1 MLWYMYTE
9 DCYLAMKRKKCE
21 SVELRWMNLCL
32 LHTVVFYL
40 LSLDSVLQ
48 GHVHKVTHVHNFLIE
63 TQKHQYPTFNGIR
76 CIQGL
81 AQHLTHSWAI
91 TMFYLFAHSGSHSLI
106 QRPVFGKSL
115 LWYPLTGWHFQQLHQ
130 LVHPLILLCP
140 SERARGEAEKSKQG
154 IPVCLPSFPPPVPSC
169 LLPDAP
175 VLQGSSVQSCS
186 QTWAFFQAFH
196 CCCVALY
203 ASIFC
208 SYSSMSSSSNS
219 LISAWISASYAS
231 SSAFWSTF
239 SLKIIYNTLGV
250 SWN

>member
-140 SERARGEAEKSKQG
+140 SERARGRQRRASRGSQSAC
-154 IPVCLPSFPPPVPSC
+154 PVSLPPSQAVSSQTPLSSREVLFKAVHRPGLSSRLSTAAVWLCTLPSSVHTLPCPPPAIHLSRPEF
-169 LLPDAP
+169 LLHMLLHRLSGQLFP
-175 VLQGSSVQSCS
+175 
-186 QTWAFFQAFH
+186 
-196 CCCVALY
+196 
-203 ASIFC
+203 
-208 SYSSMSSSSNS
+208 
-219 LISAWISASYAS
+219 
-231 SSAFWSTF
+231 
-239 SLKIIYNTLGV
+239 LK
-250 SWN
+250 